1 MKALIRKLGLIVSLL
16 SVTYQTFAQE
26 GRWYSLDEST
36 SSPPSGF
43 MGILIIVVGVIAG
56 FILIAMINSDERNKD
71 DKGCAIGFILI
82 IIALGIIAAI
92 ANA

>member
-1 MKALIRKLGLIVSLL
+1 MNILRKKYWLTFSLL
-16 SVTYQTFAQE
+16 SVAVQLCAQE

-43 MGILIIVVGVIAG
+43 MGILILVVGVIAG

-82 IIALGIIAAI
+82 IIALGIIAAVSLF
-92 ANA
+92 

>member
-36 SSPPSGF
+36 SSPASGF
-43 MGILIIVVGVIAG
+43 MLILILVVGIIAG
-56 FILIAMINSDERNKD
+56 SFLIAMINSDDRNKD

-82 IIALGIIAAI
+82 IIVLGIIAAI

>member
-1 MKALIRKLGLIVSLL
+1 
-16 SVTYQTFAQE
+16 
-26 GRWYSLDEST
+26 
-36 SSPPSGF
+36 
-43 MGILIIVVGVIAG
+43 MGILILVVGVIAG